1 MQPSFRPSTKPR
13 TLPRLTSGSKRWINT
28 IAFAA
33 SALGLLVGCSAAPTP
48 ESQTADLLERIDQSP
63 AVNGTTLAT
72 HVKHLASDAL
82 GGRGPGSAGDSA
94 ARHYLVQ
101 QLKSMGY
108 APGAKTTDGQA
119 AWQQPVPLVGINTQQ
134 PSTWTFA
141 PLAGAF
147 VDAAA
152 TTAQSQAFR
161 RSDDFIV
168 TSGEQQPQVSV
179 AEAEVVFV
187 GYGIDAPE
195 YQWND
200 FKDVNLQGKV
210 LLMLNNDPHWDP
222 QLFAG
227 ERRLYYGRWVYK
239 YESAARQGAAGAII
253 IHTDPSAGYPWQVVQ
268 TSWTGTQ
275 FELPADGS
283 PRLQFAAWLT
293 QDATR
298 RLLSN
303 AGFELD
309 ELTAAAKRRDFRPVP
324 LGVQTSLQLSSKI
337 TELESGNV
345 VGRLQGSDAKLA
357 DEYVLYSA
365 HHDHLGTVP
374 ELAGTDQIYNG
385 ARDNAAGTAAVLSIA
400 QAWAELTPR
409 PRRSVLVSFVAAEE
423 QGLLGSEYLATHLP
437 VPVARVA
444 ANINY
449 DGGNIWGAT
458 RDVTYIGYGKS
469 TLDAVA
475 DKVASYQGR
484 LVKGDQAVDK
494 GFFYR
499 SDQLNFARVG
509 IPAMFVQGG
518 RDFVG
523 RPPQWGAAQIQQY
536 TQQNYHQPSD
546 EYDPSWDLTGM
557 VADVKFGLM
566 VGAMVA
572 NADEAPIWYA
582 GDEFEATRL
591 RSLEALPA
599 R

>member
-1 MQPSFRPSTKPR
+1 MLLSFESKKWATMFLWSTV
-13 TLPRLTSGSKRWINT
+13 
-28 IAFAA
+28 
-33 SALGLLVGCSAAPTP
+33 LGLMAGCSGGGEAR
-48 ESQTADLLERIDQSP
+48 SQTEALLSGIDQSQTISGP
-63 AVNGTTLAT
+63 TLAA
-72 HVKHLASDAL
+72 HVQYLASDAL
-82 GGRGPGSAGDSA
+82 GGRGPGSSGDVA
-94 ARHYLVQ
+94 ARDYLVQ
-101 QLKSMGY
+101 QLQAMGY
-108 APGAKTTDGQA
+108 SPGVRTTASDGQA
-119 AWQQPVPLVGINTQQ
+119 KGQFKWQQPVPLVGINTQQ
-134 PSTWTFA
+134 PSTWRFA
-141 PLAGAF
+141 SLSQPGA
-147 VDAAA
+147 
-152 TTAQSQAFR
+152 SQDFIQ
-161 RSDDFIV
+161 SDDFIV
-168 TSGEQQPQVSV
+168 ASGEQQPQVSV
-179 AEAEVVFV
+179 TDAEVVFV

-200 FKDVNLQGKV
+200 FKDVDLKGKV

-222 QLFAG
+222 ELFAG

-268 TSWTGTQ
+268 TSWSGSQ

-283 PRLQFAAWLT
+283 PRLKFAAWLT

-298 RLLSN
+298 RLLTK

-309 ELTAAAKRRDFRPVP
+309 QLTSAAKRRDFRPVS
-324 LGVQTSLQLSSKI
+324 LGVQTSLELSNKLSK
-337 TELESGNV
+337 LESGNV
-345 VGRLQGSDAKLA
+345 VGRLQGSDPSLA
-357 DEYVLYSA
+357 DEFVLYSA

-374 ELAGTDQIYNG
+374 ELAGVDQIYNG
-385 ARDNAAGTAAVLSIA
+385 ARDNAAGTAAVLAIA
-400 QAWAELTPR
+400 QAWTELSPR

-423 QGLLGSEYLATHLP
+423 QGLLGSEYLAQHLP
-437 VPVARVA
+437 VPAGRIA

-458 RDVTYIGYGKS
+458 RDITYIGYGKS

-475 DKVASYQGR
+475 DRVASYQGR
-484 LVKGDQAVDK
+484 MVKGDQAVDK

-523 RPPQWGAAQIQQY
+523 RPAQWGAAQIQQY

-546 EYDPSWDLTGM
+546 EYDSSWDFTGM
-557 VADVKFGLM
+557 VQDVKFGLM
-566 VGAMVA
+566 AGAVVA
-572 NADEAPIWYA
+572 NADKAPTWYA

-591 RSLEALPA
+591 RSLEALAKP
-599 R
+599 

>member
-1 MQPSFRPSTKPR
+1 MPLSFEPKKWVSIFLLCTAF
-13 TLPRLTSGSKRWINT
+13 GSV
-28 IAFAA
+28 
-33 SALGLLVGCSAAPTP
+33 VGCSGAGSPQ
-48 ESQTADLLERIDQSP
+48 SQTEELLSRIDQSQTISGP
-63 AVNGTTLAT
+63 TLAA
-72 HVKHLASDAL
+72 HVQYLASDAL
-82 GGRGPGSAGDSA
+82 GGRGPGSPGDAA
-94 ARHYLVQ
+94 ARDYLVQ
-101 QLKSMGY
+101 QLQAMGY
-108 APGAKTTDGQA
+108 SPGVRKTSATFSDGQA
-119 AWQQPVPLVGINTQQ
+119 KGQYMWQQPVPLVGINTQQ
-134 PSTWTFA
+134 PSTWRFA
-141 PLAGAF
+141 SLGEP
-147 VDAAA
+147 AA
-152 TTAQSQAFR
+152 SLDFR
-161 RSDDFIV
+161 QSDDFIV
-168 TSGEQQPQVSV
+168 ASGEQQPQVSV
-179 AEAEVVFV
+179 TDAEVMFV

-195 YQWND
+195 YRWND
-200 FKDVNLQGKV
+200 FKDVDLKGKV

-222 QLFAG
+222 ELFAG

-268 TSWTGTQ
+268 TSWTGSQ

-283 PRLQFAAWLT
+283 PRLKFAAWLT
-293 QDATR
+293 QEATR
-298 RLLSN
+298 RLLTQ

-309 ELTAAAKRRDFRPVP
+309 QLTSAAQRRDFRPIS
-324 LGVQTSLQLSSKI
+324 LGVQTSLDLANKISK
-337 TELESGNV
+337 LESGNV
-345 VGRLQGSDAKLA
+345 VGRLQGSDSSLA
-357 DEYVLYSA
+357 DEFVLYSA

-374 ELAGTDQIYNG
+374 ELAGADQIYNG
-385 ARDNAAGTAAVLSIA
+385 ARDNAAGTAAVLAIA

-409 PRRSVLVSFVAAEE
+409 PRRSVLISFVAAEE
-423 QGLLGSEYLATHLP
+423 QGLLGSEYLAQNLP
-437 VPVARVA
+437 VPAGRIA

-458 RDVTYIGYGKS
+458 RDITYIGYGKS

-475 DKVASYQGR
+475 DTAASYQGR
-484 LVKGDQAVDK
+484 MVKGDQAVDK

-523 RPPQWGAAQIQQY
+523 RPAQWGAAQIQEY

-546 EYDPSWDLTGM
+546 EYDASWDFTGM

-566 VGAMVA
+566 AGALVA
-572 NADEAPIWYA
+572 NADKAPRWYA

-591 RSLEALPA
+591 RSLEALTE